1 MSTNDQDLCLVF
13 IPALVTLLYKAEKD
27 KGSPLTENEVIKIR
41 DSATCMAVQFS
52 AALEMEEKRGYPDIV
67 AEEAWSE
74 WQAARK
80 ELFGEQQ
87 P

>member
-1 MSTNDQDLCLVF
+1 MSTNGQDLCLVF

-41 DSATCMAVQFS
+41 DGATCMAVQFS
-52 AALEMEEKRGYPDIV
+52 VALEMDEKRGYPDIV
-67 AEEAWSE
+67 AEESWSE

-80 ELFGEQQ
+80 TL
-87 P
+87 